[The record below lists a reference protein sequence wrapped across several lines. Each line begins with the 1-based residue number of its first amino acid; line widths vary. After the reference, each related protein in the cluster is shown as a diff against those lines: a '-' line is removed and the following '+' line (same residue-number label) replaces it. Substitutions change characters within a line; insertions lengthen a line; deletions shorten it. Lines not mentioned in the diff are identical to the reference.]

1 MFPRGYN
8 EDTTE
13 RCLRCIL
20 YSCVC
25 SCLYWFVYLLIP
37 HIPKVLQRLFI
48 DLLVPI
54 YDAAYYKQTMY
65 LRSSCGSYVLY
76 AVYIFIP
83 LNENWH
89 AFILGMAVTICYLIN
104 FAMVTYKNDAHIILR
119 TFTEGIYLLSINM
132 LGFYFRMMKEI
143 YIRTTFIDRRECVEE
158 NLMLKYARDQE
169 KSLLLSII
177 PAQTAD
183 KIEREVRERIEKIKM
198 ENITRMSINHHHGS
212 VVDPA
217 PIIRR
222 WRKPDSM

>member
-1 MFPRGYN
+1 M
-8 EDTTE
+8 
-13 RCLRCIL
+13 
-20 YSCVC
+20 
-25 SCLYWFVYLLIP
+25 
-37 HIPKVLQRLFI
+37 
-48 DLLVPI
+48 PI
-54 YDAAYYKQTMY
+54 YDAAYFKRTLY
-65 LRSSCGSYVLY
+65 LRPSCGSYILY

-89 AFILGMAVTICYLIN
+89 AFILGMAVTICYLIS
-104 FAMVTYKNDAHIILR
+104 FAMVTYKNDPHIVLR
-119 TFTEGIYLLSINM
+119 TFTEAIYLLCINM

-198 ENITRMSINHHHGS
+198 ENITRMSISHHHHGA